1 MNPNHR
7 IFAISMLVSLSV
19 GCQTYDPSEDLPAR
33 IDKPNDVS
41 RAELQHAV
49 NSAMGSEVVL
59 SDDALTDSSSLSIE
73 RKLPS
78 TMQNPEPLG
87 RDMSLPVKLMLV
99 KRSDSCFLLNPQDNS
114 RYLLESTHCIAE

>member
-1 MNPNHR
+1 
-7 IFAISMLVSLSV
+7 MLVSLSV